1 MRALSRIRHP
11 PPRIS
16 IQEGNLT
23 PLASS
28 VVQETKIARDFSVVT
43 LETDA
48 FRSEGA
54 SNGTK
59 ASEPKRWATSPTRSK
74 GPELRS
80 TDSTAFPNPSLL
92 TSAPGISDPKLS
104 EELFSWRT
112 HRGGGGGSAAE
123 DNLTARS
130 SAMSEDL
137 MSISSDLSE
146 AIPSEGERRSRGEVL
161 ACRGELTNDS
171 GFRRC

>member
-1 MRALSRIRHP
+1 VPDFFAGAEYAGLLGGRPAIEKQLVLSDESRLHFTGETKQSKSSGTRTGTGTRALSRIRHP

-16 IQEGNLT
+16 IQQGNLT

-48 FRSEGA
+48 FRSEEA

-74 GPELRS
+74 GPELR
-80 TDSTAFPNPSLL
+80 
-92 TSAPGISDPKLS
+92 
-104 EELFSWRT
+104 
-112 HRGGGGGSAAE
+112 
-123 DNLTARS
+123 
-130 SAMSEDL
+130 
-137 MSISSDLSE
+137 
-146 AIPSEGERRSRGEVL
+146 
-161 ACRGELTNDS
+161 
-171 GFRRC
+171 